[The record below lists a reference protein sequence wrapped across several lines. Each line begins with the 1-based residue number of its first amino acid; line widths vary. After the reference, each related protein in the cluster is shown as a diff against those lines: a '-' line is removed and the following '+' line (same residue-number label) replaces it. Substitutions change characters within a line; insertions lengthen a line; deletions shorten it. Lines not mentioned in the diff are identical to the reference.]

1 MTVVYETSVLK
12 EIDHSNLVDEREEV
26 DEVSPSPLGPPHI
39 RDHTVEVSVQ
49 SVAENMLQLSICSP
63 QVDVLLFLCSGKGF
77 HAVYE
82 LCSPLSMIP
91 LRPEDCK

>member
-1 MTVVYETSVLK
+1 
-12 EIDHSNLVDEREEV
+12 
-26 DEVSPSPLGPPHI
+26 
-39 RDHTVEVSVQ
+39 
-49 SVAENMLQLSICSP
+49 VAENMLQLSICSP